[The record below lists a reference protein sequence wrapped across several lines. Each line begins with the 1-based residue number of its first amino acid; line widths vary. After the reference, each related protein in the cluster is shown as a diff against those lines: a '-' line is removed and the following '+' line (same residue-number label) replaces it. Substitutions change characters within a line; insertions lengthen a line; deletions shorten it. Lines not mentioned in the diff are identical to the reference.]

1 MQFRDNKRMSFRA
14 RRLIRHLRRSGYA
27 SVQDVTLHEI
37 RRDVHRRH
45 GLKAPKTPDV
55 SGHGQRRP
63 LTRRAKRIL
72 SRLRSARMWN
82 VKKHLIAELAREMK
96 HGQRLAD
103 RLRQSAQ
110 RMRDRAQRA
119 RDRARKIRGAVSR
132 AQEGM
137 IARAERRAAER
148 AKRGPRQPGRVR
160 QRARS
165 LRVRTR
171 TAFSGFRDR
180 MRPGRSRRPRP
191 ANGWRPAP
199 RTIPAQTARRPPR
212 SRALRSPRQVRAPRP
227 VRAGRTR

>member
-1 MQFRDNKRMSFRA
+1 VQFRDNKRMSFRA

-72 SRLRSARMWN
+72 ARLRSARMWN

-103 RLRQSAQ
+103 RLRQAAQ
-110 RMRDRAQRA
+110 RVRDRARRA

-165 LRVRTR
+165 LRTRTR
-171 TAFSGFRDR
+171 TAVTGFRDR

-191 ANGWRPAP
+191 ANGWHPAP
-199 RTIPAQTARRPPR
+199 RTIPAQMTRRPPR
-212 SRALRSPRQVRAPRP
+212 SRALRSPRPVRAPRP
-227 VRAGRTR
+227 ARAGRTR